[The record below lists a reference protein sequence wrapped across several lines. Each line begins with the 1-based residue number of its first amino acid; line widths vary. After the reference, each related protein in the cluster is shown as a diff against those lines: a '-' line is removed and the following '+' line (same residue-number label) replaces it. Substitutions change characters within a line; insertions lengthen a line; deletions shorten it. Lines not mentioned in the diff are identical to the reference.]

1 MNVLVTGAAGFIGSH
16 IAVHLLNE
24 GHRVVAL
31 DDLSG
36 GFLAN
41 VPTKATWVRASVCDH
56 KKLGRLFAREKF
68 DYVFH
73 LAAYAAEALSP
84 FIRRFNYQNNLVGSA
99 NVINEC
105 VKHKV
110 KCLVFASSIAAYG
123 ANTVPMEEYMPL
135 NPTDPYGIAKM
146 AVELD
151 IRLAGETFG
160 LPFIIFRPHNVYGER
175 QNIFDRYRNVIGI
188 FMRQILEGKPM
199 TIFGDGNQERAFSY
213 IDDVAPLM
221 AKSILVTQAYGQAFN
236 IGGDTPHTVNYLADA
251 VMTAMGANAGII
263 YLPERHETRY
273 AYASQEKLKTFF
285 GEHQPVSL
293 LDGLRRMATWVRTVK
308 PRRLGRFTDIE
319 IMEGLPSGW

>member
-1 MNVLVTGAAGFIGSH
+1 MNILVTGAAGFIGSH
-16 IAVHLLNE
+16 ITGHLLKS

-41 VPTKATWVRASVCDH
+41 VPTKAVWLRASVCDH
-56 KKLGRLFAREKF
+56 ERLRKLFATEKF

-73 LAAYAAEALSP
+73 LAAYAAEGLSP
-84 FIRRFNYQNNLVGSA
+84 FIRRFNYENNLIGSV
-99 NVINEC
+99 NIINEC
-105 VKHKV
+105 VRHKI

-123 ANTVPMEEYMPL
+123 LNTVPMEESMPL
-135 NPTDPYGIAKM
+135 NPTDPYGVAKM

-151 IRLAGETFG
+151 IRLANEMFG

-188 FMRQILEGKPM
+188 FMRQILEGKPL

-221 AKSILVTQAYGQAFN
+221 AESIGMQGAYGQTFN
-236 IGGDTPHTVNYLADA
+236 IGGDTSYTVNSLADA
-251 VMTAMGANAGII
+251 VCTAMGAKSNQVT
-263 YLPERHETRY
+263 YLPERHEAKY
-273 AYASQEKLKTFF
+273 AYASHRKLKTYFDVK
-285 GEHQPVSL
+285 QP
-293 LDGLRRMATWVRTVK
+293 M
-308 PRRLGRFTDIE
+308 
-319 IMEGLPSGW
+319 